1 MSESA
6 TGTEVVPYEDRALY
20 IGYDPDLDFRKLA
33 LESKYFT
40 RGFRLL
46 GKDALIGVPH
56 IVIGVTYREGFPR
69 EGKAGDY
76 VSVEAVVAD
85 AKTLASNP
93 IKHQLPVP
101 PDQLSVY
108 PNECVVYN
116 DSGTGVRRYLTELF
130 HNIGLVDVG
139 PAKGDAS
146 PYDKPFQLWK
156 SGADLATTGI
166 VADNDG
172 DAFRLPVMR
181 GLRRS
186 DYEWEGQPAT
196 TYYLG

>member
-93 IKHQLPVP
+93 IKHQLPMP

-116 DSGTGVRRYLTELF
+116 DSGTGVRRYLTW
-130 HNIGLVDVG
+130 DRPRAM
-139 PAKGDAS
+139 PAPTTSRSNCGSPGRTWPPRALSRTTTVTPSGSRSCAACAAVTTSGKAS
-146 PYDKPFQLWK
+146 PPPPTT
-156 SGADLATTGI
+156 SAD
-166 VADNDG
+166 
-172 DAFRLPVMR
+172 
-181 GLRRS
+181 
-186 DYEWEGQPAT
+186 
-196 TYYLG
+196 